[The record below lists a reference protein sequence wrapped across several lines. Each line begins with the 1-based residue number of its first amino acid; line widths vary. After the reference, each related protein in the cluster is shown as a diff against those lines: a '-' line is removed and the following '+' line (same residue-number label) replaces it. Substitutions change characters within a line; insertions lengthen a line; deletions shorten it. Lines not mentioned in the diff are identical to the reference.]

1 MKKEKNAYITPL
13 LTVVEFRTER
23 GYASSEGN
31 LVINSSQ
38 AIQGFIDRE
47 VALEEHQMG
56 EVREGGG
63 VLAGEMLGNEDH
75 TNAGTGSWGYFGDGT
90 SWF

>member
-56 EVREGGG
+56 EVREGG

-75 TNAGTGSWGYFGDGT
+75 SNAGSGSAWQYSDGG
-90 SWF
+90 WF